1 MPRADSGAQPPIP
14 PRALMFKS
22 MRLHNFKSWADTG
35 ELRLAPIT
43 GFFGANSSGKSSLL
57 HAFVLMKQTAQSSDI
72 GSALNLG
79 GNHSIIDFG
88 NLSQVCHGNFL
99 ERLGMKFTWEVSPL
113 DFVLARLSSPHQPIS
128 GDFEDAYQNILLR
141 DDVQYQFLMP
151 GLGSS
156 PEHVRYQSGTG
167 VIEYRKTTDSSLPEN
182 LQYELRMLANES
194 DPSDEY
200 AEVVFAELPPPIKC
214 YGFSSEART
223 ATNASSILRTL
234 EHSFELQFLQR
245 LFYLGPL
252 RRKAERTY
260 LWQQSAPFD
269 VGSDGSLAVQALL
282 AARDRGRI
290 NARQPS
296 NEANP
301 AEPISID
308 EHVAQWLRE
317 LGLAEVFEVRK
328 LGNDDRYG
336 VLIRATRNARP
347 VPLTDVG
354 FGVSQV
360 LPVLV
365 LLAYVPEGTVVLLE
379 QPEMHLHPAS
389 QSRLADILL
398 EAAKVRKLQIL
409 VESHSEHL
417 LTRLQRRVA
426 EGSANEDDIE
436 LYFCEHDGQE
446 STAIPLA
453 MNDLG
458 EIGNWPP
465 DFFGDALGEAVA
477 MVEARTQRSS

>member
-1 MPRADSGAQPPIP
+1 
-14 PRALMFKS
+14 MFKS
-22 MRLHNFKSWADTG
+22 MRLQNFKSWADTG

-43 GFFGANSSGKSSLL
+43 GFFGANSSGKSGLL

-72 GSALNLG
+72 GGALNLG

-88 NLSQVCHGNFL
+88 NLSQVCHDNIL
-99 ERLGMKFTWEVSPL
+99 TQLGMRFTWDTSPL
-113 DFVLARLSSPHQPIS
+113 DVALARLTSRHQPS
-128 GDFEDAYQNILLR
+128 SSDFEDAYYDIVLQE
-141 DDVQYQFLMP
+141 DVHYQFLMP
-151 GLGSS
+151 SFGSHA
-156 PEHVRYQSGTG
+156 EYVRYQAGPS
-167 VIEYRKTTDSSLPEN
+167 VVEYKNTMDLSLPEN
-182 LQYELRMLANES
+182 IQYELRMIPDES
-194 DPSDEY
+194 SPPDEY
-200 AEVVFAELPPPIKC
+200 AELIFPELPPPVKC

-260 LWQQSAPFD
+260 LWQQSDPFD
-269 VGSDGSLAVQALL
+269 VGSDGTLAVQALL

-290 NARQPS
+290 NARQLS

-301 AEPISID
+301 AEPISVD

-317 LGLAEVFEVRK
+317 LGLAEVFETRK
-328 LGNDDRYG
+328 LGNDDRYE
-336 VLIRATRNARP
+336 VLIRAARNARQ

-417 LTRLQRRVA
+417 LTRFQRRVA
-426 EGSANEDDIE
+426 EESASEDDIE
-436 LYFCEHDGQE
+436 LYFCQHDGQK

-453 MNDLG
+453 MNDFG

-465 DFFGDALGEAVA
+465 EFFGDTLGEAVA
-477 MVEARTQRSS
+477 MVEARTQRPR